1 MNNEALVRALNEGE
15 IGGAGLDVTPQEPLP
30 EHHPLWGMPNVII
43 TPHVAGGSLNRQERI
58 VALICENLKRL
69 IAGKP
74 LLSRIDK
81 RKGY

>member
-1 MNNEALVRALNEGE
+1 
-15 IGGAGLDVTPQEPLP
+15 VTPQEPLP
-30 EHHPLWGMPNVII
+30 EHHPLWGPPNVII
-43 TPHVAGGSLNRQERI
+43 IPHVAGGSPNRQERI
-58 VALICENLKRL
+58 VALFSENLKRL